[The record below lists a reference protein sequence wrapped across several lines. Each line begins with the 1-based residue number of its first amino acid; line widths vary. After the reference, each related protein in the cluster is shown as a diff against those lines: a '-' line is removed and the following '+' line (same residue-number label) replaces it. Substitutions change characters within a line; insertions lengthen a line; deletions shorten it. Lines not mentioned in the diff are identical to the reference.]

1 MSNEN
6 PKVSIIMPTL
16 NVKPYIKQCIESVVN
31 QTLND
36 IEIIIVDA
44 GSTDGTLEI
53 LKEYE
58 SKDSRITL
66 LHSDQKSYG
75 HQMNMAIDIIT
86 GEYMG
91 IVETDDYVA
100 YEMFEELY
108 KLSNNGEYDLVKS
121 SFIYVNEDTN
131 EIYKDKNMYK
141 QQIPDDKP
149 FNLKDNAYLLTGH
162 PSIWAGIYKTDFI
175 KSNNIKFM
183 EAPGGGWVDN
193 PFFHETACFAKT
205 I

>member
-31 QTLND
+31 QTLKD

-66 LHSDQKSYG
+66 LHSDKKSYG

-131 EIYKDKNMYK
+131 EIIESDPKLKYIYDDASFVLKVDDILETDK
-141 QQIPDDKP
+141 
-149 FNLKDNAYLLTGH
+149 
-162 PSIWAGIYKTDFI
+162 WARNFVTSYFK
-175 KSNNIKFM
+175 
-183 EAPGGGWVDN
+183 
-193 PFFHETACFAKT
+193 
-205 I
+205 